1 MTQKKSAKKKA
12 GRPATGRDPAISA
25 RVPESVVEAID
36 AWAEAAGTTRSDAIA
51 KLIGLGVNAPAAKYP
66 REILTVARNK
76 RSNALKLNA
85 AKKIN
90 ERYLAAAQS
99 AHNGGKPHVQA
110 DIQKLGD
117 LLRFTHE
124 PHDTKV
130 FLDEVRRHLRSLVG
144 L

>member
-1 MTQKKSAKKKA
+1 MTQTKSAKKV

-36 AWAEAAGTTRSDAIA
+36 AWAEAASTTRSDAIA
-51 KLIGLGVNAPAAKYP
+51 KLIGLGVETPAAKYP

-76 RSNALKLNA
+76 GSGALKLNA

-90 ERYLAAAQS
+90 ERYFAAAQG
-99 AHNGGKPHVQA
+99 AHNGSKPHVQA
-110 DIQKLGD
+110 DIQRLAD
-117 LLRFTHE
+117 LLRFSHE

-130 FLDEVRRHLRSLVG
+130 FLDEVRLHLLRLVG